1 MKNKKMKLA
10 TALLSCTL
18 AALVPSFAGCKSGPD
33 LSRYDKNKIV
43 EISMWNSGGGTRY
56 VQNLIDRYMELHP
69 DTYLSITPSGNM
81 NTFYDTI
88 TAGARA
94 TTFDLYFSYGPKY
107 RQYFEGQHKNGNYL
121 EDLSGVLNAVPEGE
135 TETIK
140 SKFSK
145 DVLELSLIHI

>member
-69 DTYLSITPSGNM
+69 DTYLSITP
-81 NTFYDTI
+81 
-88 TAGARA
+88 
-94 TTFDLYFSYGPKY
+94 
-107 RQYFEGQHKNGNYL
+107 
-121 EDLSGVLNAVPEGE
+121 
-135 TETIK
+135 
-140 SKFSK
+140 
-145 DVLELSLIHI
+145 